1 MKRPHRAA
9 FSLMEVVMAVGILL
23 ASAIVLAELA
33 GVGRDHANAAE
44 ELAAA
49 QLAAQ
54 TKLNEILVSATPAN
68 AVQDAPL
75 ETPAGWIYSVEIE
88 PLVRDGLPS
97 GLAAL
102 HVTVA
107 QDVSDDRPRDRPGRQ
122 FTLTRWIRDPGAS
135 DATGSLP
142 DDLLAWPFEEDLP

>member
-1 MKRPHRAA
+1 MTRPSRAA

-54 TKLNEILVSATPAN
+54 TKLNEILVSATPAE
-68 AVQDAPL
+68 AVQDVPL
-75 ETPAGWIYSVEIE
+75 ETPPGWVYSIEIE
-88 PLVRDGLPS
+88 PLTRDGLPS

-102 HVTVA
+102 HVIVA
-107 QDVSDDRPRDRPGRQ
+107 QDVSDDRPGRQ
-122 FTLTRWIRDPGAS
+122 FTLTRWIRDPGSS

-142 DDLLAWPFEEDLP
+142 DDLLDWPFEGDLP